1 MFSLS
6 LHCSHEPNAECA
18 TLQACG
24 SVEKFS
30 MVAERCTR
38 DSLCLSEAVLR
49 GQDPSPV
56 GEDTS
61 NRHDKD
67 ASCWFLE
74 LLTLKLCEGS
84 GLHLSLVGKDKRA
97 G

>member
-1 MFSLS
+1 
-6 LHCSHEPNAECA
+6 
-18 TLQACG
+18 
-24 SVEKFS
+24 

-56 GEDTS
+56 GENTS
-61 NRHDKD
+61 SRHDKD
-67 ASCWFLE
+67 TSCWFLE